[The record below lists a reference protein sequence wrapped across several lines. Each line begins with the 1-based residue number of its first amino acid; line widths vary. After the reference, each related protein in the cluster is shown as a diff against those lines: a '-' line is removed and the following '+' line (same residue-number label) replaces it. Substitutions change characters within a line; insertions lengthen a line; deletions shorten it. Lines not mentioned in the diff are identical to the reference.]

1 MSGARA
7 GTLAHGGDHTGR
19 VVRSEGEAGRRVH
32 RCGRGQHVAGVA
44 EGRDVTKRR
53 HVSGEGGGV
62 ERAALGEVL
71 QRIVHLFALF
81 GFARHFSV
89 SGLDPFL
96 LHSQGSVNIVQLI
109 VEPTGIADR
118 VSIGIS
124 SPQSRS
130 CGLTV
135 CTGRTCPS
143 CCRQPSLGLDEGP
156 VLSVHLVVEPAGV
169 TQVMPG
175 SVSSPERGGCRP
187 TVHTLPAFC
196 AGSRLGPRLAPEAGG
211 GAPKEAAGREE
222 SRAVLGDV
230 WWVGGDG
237 VVGRGRR
244 PSQGGHA
251 AAGVCR
257 LQLHALGQRHLVLD
271 ALLLVLAAGAGGAR
285 GGQGWVRGDVLRR
298 GGREGEEVW
307 AGVPR

>member
-96 LHSQGSVNIVQLI
+96 LHSQGSVNLNRDQFFFLLI
-109 VEPTGIADR
+109 F
-118 VSIGIS
+118 S
-124 SPQSRS
+124 
-130 CGLTV
+130 
-135 CTGRTCPS
+135 
-143 CCRQPSLGLDEGP
+143 
-156 VLSVHLVVEPAGV
+156 
-169 TQVMPG
+169 
-175 SVSSPERGGCRP
+175 
-187 TVHTLPAFC
+187 
-196 AGSRLGPRLAPEAGG
+196 
-211 GAPKEAAGREE
+211 
-222 SRAVLGDV
+222 
-230 WWVGGDG
+230 
-237 VVGRGRR
+237 GRR
-244 PSQGGHA
+244 PA
-251 AAGVCR
+251 
-257 LQLHALGQRHLVLD
+257 
-271 ALLLVLAAGAGGAR
+271 
-285 GGQGWVRGDVLRR
+285 
-298 GGREGEEVW
+298 
-307 AGVPR
+307 